1 MDFSNHHSYSDFS
14 FLLHIRVLGH
24 TQSSEDTSEL
34 GFLLIVSY
42 LQLTLLLAFE
52 SAGNFWNPS
61 IPFHHV
67 LAACSEALE
76 KSLHCCR
83 RRAVSLWC

>member
-1 MDFSNHHSYSDFS
+1 MDFSNHQSYSDFS

-52 SAGNFWNPS
+52 SAGNF
-61 IPFHHV
+61 
-67 LAACSEALE
+67 
-76 KSLHCCR
+76 
-83 RRAVSLWC
+83 

>member
-1 MDFSNHHSYSDFS
+1 MSARTEPGWYMDFSNHQSYSDFS

-52 SAGNFWNPS
+52 SAGNF
-61 IPFHHV
+61 
-67 LAACSEALE
+67 
-76 KSLHCCR
+76 
-83 RRAVSLWC
+83 